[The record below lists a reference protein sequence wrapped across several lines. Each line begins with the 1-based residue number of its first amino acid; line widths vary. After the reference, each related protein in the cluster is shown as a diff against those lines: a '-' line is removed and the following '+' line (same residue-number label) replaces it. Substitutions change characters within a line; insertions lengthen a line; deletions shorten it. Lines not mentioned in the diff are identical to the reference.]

1 METKLY
7 NKVEDN
13 FHMANK
19 KALLLNM
26 RNYYDALGQDVF
38 DNLPVTFHIKNG
50 LDDPEFTRFKAYYD
64 KEDEKIRT
72 KKALKKEKKMMSPET
87 SPKRPEDGGEFYQS
101 NAPLRNIWILKP
113 GENTNCGNGIQVARD
128 FNEIVEI
135 VTESSKSNKRRTC
148 IV

>member
-1 METKLY
+1 VVQVDKLDTKLY
-7 NKVEDN
+7 NKCEDN

-64 KEDEKIRT
+64 QEDENIKN
-72 KKALKKEKKMMSPET
+72 KKALKAKKKLMSPET
-87 SPKRPEDGGEFYQS
+87 SPKRAEENGEFYQS
-101 NAPLRNIWILKP
+101 NAPMRNIWILKP
-113 GENTNCGNGIQVARD
+113 GENTNCGNGI
-128 FNEIVEI
+128 
-135 VTESSKSNKRRTC
+135 
-148 IV
+148 